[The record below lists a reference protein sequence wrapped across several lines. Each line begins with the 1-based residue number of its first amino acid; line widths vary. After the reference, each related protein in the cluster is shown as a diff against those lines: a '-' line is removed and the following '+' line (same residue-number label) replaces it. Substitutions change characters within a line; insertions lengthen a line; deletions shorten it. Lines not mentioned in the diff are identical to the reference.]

1 MTLEQ
6 LKKEYTEEE
15 LQLAFEAIHDNDLAE
30 KLLKEN
36 SRLVD
41 FTMDMKLQ
49 DILFKYFEK

>member
-1 MTLEQ
+1 MIS
-6 LKKEYTEEE
+6 EEE